1 MLVSDTL
8 LGLGN
13 SMTMAVAGHIGR
25 TFMSANTITSVTQ
38 QITTVFTAGL
48 GQAAVII
55 TGNTLGLGEMEKA
68 QRQGVTFAVLGV
80 LLGGLCGGIIVAVS
94 PLVVGSYQI
103 TAETHAVAMEL
114 MNAVGVI
121 TVFMA
126 VSSILTKG
134 VLRGGG
140 DTRFLMVA
148 DVCFLWV
155 VSVPLGAG
163 AGLVWELSLIHI

>member
-1 MLVSDTL
+1 M
-8 LGLGN
+8 
-13 SMTMAVAGHIGR
+13 
-25 TFMSANTITSVTQ
+25 
-38 QITTVFTAGL
+38 
-48 GQAAVII
+48 
-55 TGNTLGLGEMEKA
+55 
-68 QRQGVTFAVLGV
+68 
-80 LLGGLCGGIIVAVS
+80 
-94 PLVVGSYQI
+94 
-103 TAETHAVAMEL
+103 AMEL

-163 AGLVWELSLIHI
+163 AGLVWEWPPFWIFFCLRIDHVIKAVWCIFRLRSGKWIKRIRAV